1 MQLNTILGF
10 SLPGAAEWIM
20 ILIFL
25 PLFIWWIIT
34 IIQIAKGR
42 FEGDNTKLVWLLIV
56 ILLGILGLLIYKV
69 AGPKPVRE

>member
-1 MQLNTILGF
+1 M
-10 SLPGAAEWIM
+10 PGGTEWIL

-34 IIQIAKGR
+34 IIQIARGR

-56 ILLGILGLLIYKV
+56 LLLGILGLLIYKV